1 MAHRALFNPFV
12 RSSIANCLP
21 ISLRPLIGGQKGQKD
36 GHSMA
41 QGLHSMKEGLSLR
54 VPEPLPIHEKDAELA
69 EETITTQ
76 KTCRLLYYGPAESG
90 KRANLR
96 HIHQSIPPEHLLVLA
111 NEDPERQIAFRVTHG
126 NDGDWHVLVQA
137 VDSGQE
143 HYRETGS
150 PERAPFDGVVFV
162 VDSRLEQLDQSL
174 AAFESLKTYLDTYG
188 LDLTEVP
195 VVIQYNNRNKADIM
209 PVDRMESLLNPWGL
223 LSFPANAVKGEGV
236 RETLKSVLGLTVS
249 HLNENSGGPTR
260 STEFE
265 IAVPVDNSAT
275 ATDKESENSG
285 LGIDYGPPIPGTEI
299 QDSTKA
305 LSDAIF
311 EELRPPVVI
320 PVKIPRRLFSG
331 DGPINILLE
340 IEIDDN
346 SSF

>member
-1 MAHRALFNPFV
+1 
-12 RSSIANCLP
+12 
-21 ISLRPLIGGQKGQKD
+21 
-36 GHSMA
+36 
-41 QGLHSMKEGLSLR
+41 
-54 VPEPLPIHEKDAELA
+54 LPIHEKGAELA
-69 EETITTQ
+69 EETLTSQ
-76 KTCRLLYYGPAESG
+76 KTCRLLYYGPADSG

-126 NDGDWHVLVQA
+126 NDGDWQVLVQA
-137 VDSGQE
+137 LDSGQE
-143 HYRETGS
+143 QYRAEGMPAS
-150 PERAPFDGVVFV
+150 APFDGIVFV
-162 VDSRLEQLDQSL
+162 VDSGLDQLDQSL

-195 VVIQYNNRNKADIM
+195 VVIQYNNRDQSEIL
-209 PVDRMESLLNPWGL
+209 PIDRMESLLNPWGL

-236 RETLKSVLGLTVS
+236 RETLKSVLGLTVT
-249 HLNENSGGPTR
+249 HLNERPEDQTR
-260 STEFE
+260 TAEFE
-265 IAVPVDNSAT
+265 IALAPDNVDGAS
-275 ATDKESENSG
+275 DMESNNTG

-331 DGPINILLE
+331 DGPVKILLE
-340 IEIDDN
+340 IEIDDS

>member
-1 MAHRALFNPFV
+1 M
-12 RSSIANCLP
+12 
-21 ISLRPLIGGQKGQKD
+21 
-36 GHSMA
+36 
-41 QGLHSMKEGLSLR
+41 
-54 VPEPLPIHEKDAELA
+54 A
-69 EETITTQ
+69 EEMITSQ

-96 HIHQSIPPEHLLVLA
+96 HIHQSIPPEHLLALA

-126 NDGDWHVLVQA
+126 NDGDWQVLVQA

-143 HYRETGS
+143 HYRAAAT
-150 PERAPFDGVVFV
+150 PERAPFDGIVFV

-195 VVIQYNNRNKADIM
+195 VVIQYNNRDKSDIL

-236 RETLKSVLGLTVS
+236 RETLKSVLGLTVT
-249 HLNENSGGPTR
+249 HLNDKPEDSTR

-265 IAVPVDNSAT
+265 IAVSQDNSAT
-275 ATDKESENSG
+275 ATDMESDKSG

-331 DGPINILLE
+331 DGPIKILLE
-340 IEIDDN
+340 IEIDD
-346 SSF
+346 SSTF